1 MTLNAL
7 PSKLNLKGKR
17 VFLRVDWN
25 VPLRDGN
32 LPAGR
37 QVAPEDSLKISR
49 TIETIR
55 NLSSRGAIV
64 LVATHLGRP
73 KKREKEWSTRPLVK
87 LVAKQYR
94 VPLIFWDELVAPKK
108 AKPGDVY
115 LLENVRFNP
124 GEETNDQKLAKQY
137 AAMAHLF
144 VNDAFAS
151 CHRNHASVVGIAKQL
166 KSYAGPTLVAE
177 VAAMERVIV
186 KPKKPFVAVIGGA
199 KITTKIDVLTELLK
213 TADRVLLGGA
223 MATAF
228 FAAKRQNIGKSF
240 VEKEGVALAKKLVK
254 NHKIVLPTDVV
265 VAKKIALGADARAVR
280 VADVKSS
287 DAIGD
292 IGPETMRLWSQ
303 EVKNAQT
310 IVWNGPLG
318 VTEIPTFSHGSLV
331 IGQSIAIRSKGPAYG
346 VVGGGDTLPVILATG
361 MSEWVDHLSTG
372 GGAMLEFIA
381 KKGKLPGLLALQKK

>member
-25 VPLRDGN
+25 VPVRDGI
-32 LPAGR
+32 A
-37 QVAPEDSLKISR
+37 AEDSLKISR
-49 TIETIR
+49 TIETIK

-87 LVAKQYR
+87 LIAKQYR
-94 VPLIFWDELVAPKK
+94 VPMVFWDELLAPKK

-124 GEETNDQKLAKQY
+124 GEETNDAKLAKQY

-151 CHRNHASVVGIAKQL
+151 CHRSHASVTGVAKQL
-166 KSYAGPTLVAE
+166 KSYAGPTLGAE
-177 VAAMERVIV
+177 VAALERLIT
-186 KPKKPFVAVIGGA
+186 KPKRPFVAVLGGA
-199 KITTKIDVLTELLK
+199 KVTDKIGVIEALAHL
-213 TADRVLLGGA
+213 ADRVLIGGA

-228 FAAKRQNIGKSF
+228 LAAQKRNIGKSF
-240 VEKEGVALAKKLVK
+240 VEKEGIAIAKKLVK
-254 NHKIVLPTDVV
+254 NPKIVLPADVV
-265 VAKKIALGADARAVR
+265 VAPRKIRLGSDHAARAVR
-280 VADVKSS
+280 VADIKSS

-292 IGPETMRLWSQ
+292 IGPETMRMWSQ

-318 VTEIPTFSHGSLV
+318 VTEIPAFSHGSLV
-331 IGQSIAIRSKGPAYG
+331 VGQSIAIRSKGLAYG
-346 VVGGGDTLPVILATG
+346 VVGGGDTLPVIVATG

-381 KKGKLPGLLALQKK
+381 KKGKLPGLLVLQKK